1 MSWDPLS
8 TADHSVTEHP
18 LHPWGYC
25 ITYPG
30 LGPLDKPDTPTET
43 SKTIWEFAG
52 SEATSRHV
60 PHVRF
65 QGRAHPGVIGTA
77 PSAELLAHWVERES
91 AVAEAQRRVHGPGG
105 VGVALPLSRGAYVGQ
120 DLPSDLREKIY
131 AEGARTSPGREHG
144 GNIDIASLTRGSRV
158 WLPVFVPGAKLSV
171 GDTHFCQSDGEPT
184 TAIEMPGVVTLRVR
198 VVKDGVKRL
207 GLTAPMYQTSPSEP
221 SYPNK
226 LVFTGLS
233 VTPDGTQTDRDGLVA
248 YRNASWAA
256 MAYLQKQGYTFEQA
270 YVILSA
276 APVETKVVATANQP
290 NYVVSVALPL
300 DIFEFDIHPRAID
313 APKPFIGPP
322 ALLTLEAK
330 RREEERVM
338 AESQCVNGH
347 AGNGH
352 ANGAANGHSA

>member
-1 MSWDPLS
+1 MHYPRRADP
-8 TADHSVTEHP
+8 SVTEHP

-30 LGPLDKPDTPTET
+30 LGALDKPGTPPEV

-52 SEATSRHV
+52 SEASSRHV

-77 PSAELLAHWVERES
+77 PSAELLAHWVEREG
-91 AVAEAQRRVHGPGG
+91 AVADAQKSVHGPSG
-105 VGVALPLSRGAYVGQ
+105 VGVAMPLSRGAYVGQ
-120 DLPSDLREKIY
+120 ELPPALRERIY

-158 WLPVFVPGAKLSV
+158 WLPVFVDGAKLSV

-198 VVKDGVKRL
+198 VVKDGVSRL
-207 GLTAPMYQTSPSEP
+207 GLTAPMYQTSPAEP

-233 VTPDGTQTDRDGLVA
+233 VHDGQQRDRDGLTA

-256 MAYLQKQGYTFEQA
+256 MAYLQKQGYSYEQA

-290 NYVVSVALPL
+290 NFVVSVALPL

-313 APKPFIGPP
+313 APKPHISGP
-322 ALLTLEAK
+322 ALLTPA
-330 RREEERVM
+330 RR
-338 AESQCVNGH
+338 AEVEGEGGANAH
-347 AGNGH
+347 ANGH
-352 ANGAANGHSA
+352 ANGYAR